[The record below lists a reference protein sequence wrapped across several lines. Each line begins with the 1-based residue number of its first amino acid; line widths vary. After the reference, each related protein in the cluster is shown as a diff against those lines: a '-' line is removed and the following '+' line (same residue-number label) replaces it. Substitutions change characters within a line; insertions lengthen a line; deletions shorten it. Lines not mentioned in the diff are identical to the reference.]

1 MSTLTIPISFPI
13 RKGLFIFVT
22 QPYPAA
28 VLALHMQYY
37 RFHTCAVRTVISSL
51 AREQKKGQTPG
62 SALHIPEAAFPPDFL
77 KNCPMTCSLSSPGR
91 ASKTPSVTIISLSPS
106 HNFCE
111 RRTGSACPKAPAGT
125 WPAFNTCM
133 PSSPI
138 TKVGAAPSLNTSR
151 APVYRSI
158 QPASNA
164 AGCCSPPAKRSTVI
178 YQFKSGSGGKTGFQK
193 RL

>member
-1 MSTLTIPISFPI
+1 
-13 RKGLFIFVT
+13 
-22 QPYPAA
+22 
-28 VLALHMQYY
+28 
-37 RFHTCAVRTVISSL
+37 
-51 AREQKKGQTPG
+51 
-62 SALHIPEAAFPPDFL
+62 
-77 KNCPMTCSLSSPGR
+77 MTCSLSSPGR
-91 ASKTPSVTIISLSPS
+91 ASKTPSVTITSLSPS

-164 AGCCSPPAKRSTVI
+164 AGCCSPPAKRSTV
-178 YQFKSGSGGKTGFQK
+178 FTSLKADLGAKPASKSASKSSTIR
-193 RL
+193 RLSCPATAPLPIPSHRLNIT